1 MLPGATK
8 KPNSF
13 STQTHNLNER
23 TLLHLWLSSART
35 KLHIYTKS
43 VVGLCSSNVHYSFIS
58 LVSLDKQIFLCITEI
73 IKVLQKNVLNWHY
86 VHFWPW
92 STSSLPLLQAMEE
105 FISSSFFL
113 SDYLSSNG
121 TAVHWYFLVKYLY
134 LSNTTNTYNQKHLL
148 FHVAENH
155 KYVWKRNRH
164 TCETFKNN
172 ANKNLTAVKGY
183 YLQTLCRTAWIG
195 LGFQMCVTQFYLQAV
210 PSRSEQQQQL
220 SEYLTFVKNE

>member
-43 VVGLCSSNVHYSFIS
+43 VVGLCSSNVYYSFIS

-86 VHFWPW
+86 VNFWPW

-105 FISSSFFL
+105 FISSRFFL

-121 TAVHWYFLVKYLY
+121 TAVHWYFFVKYLY

-155 KYVWKRNRH
+155 KNVWKRNRH
-164 TCETFKNN
+164 SVAKWLVKKIITPVNDRVRFRNNFLPEIAIPHFKKWLPVD
-172 ANKNLTAVKGY
+172 AL
-183 YLQTLCRTAWIG
+183 W
-195 LGFQMCVTQFYLQAV
+195 
-210 PSRSEQQQQL
+210 
-220 SEYLTFVKNE
+220 